1 MSANAMVRLTPKT
14 IKDLEQCCAE
24 LFAEYNA
31 AEQQRKKAKEAW
43 YGTHVYVGNRATGPF
58 GFNYVPGIRA
68 NVEDTRKKW
77 SGDEEFKRRERKF
90 MRKPYRLR
98 EQAETILK
106 VLEWAAP
113 VRGEARKKREK
124 RLRSASHTVKRTWP
138 LSLLKR
144 A

>member
-1 MSANAMVRLTPKT
+1 MVKPQPRLTLET
-14 IKDLEQCCAE
+14 IKDLERCCAE

-43 YGTHVYVGNRATGPF
+43 CGTHVYVGNGATGSF
-58 GFNYVPGIRA
+58 GFNRVPGIRDS
-68 NVEDTRKKW
+68 VEDSRKKW
-77 SGDEEFKRRERKF
+77 SGDEEFKQRERKF

-124 RLRSASHTVKRTWP
+124 RLRSASNTVRRAWP
-138 LSLLKR
+138 LSLTN
-144 A
+144 